1 MAILSWVAV
10 ESSAQTIMVPH
21 TRVINT
27 PYGKVNQTTW
37 INTGQPYYYFGQKNA
52 IVFPLNYKG
61 NFTVVTASDSVF
73 TDKVNLILDDSINT
87 AVVERR
93 SKKGGDIV
101 FKPAETKQ
109 LQQVFNG
116 KMYTG
121 IPADTCWL
129 FKVIPGNINSYA
141 PFPTDSGDFVIAV
154 QKGDGPIVPM
164 TKENLYEMID
174 DPKLRKAIDKGK
186 LYHAVWKYN
195 GSK

>member
-1 MAILSWVAV
+1 MSALQAVA
-10 ESSAQTIMVPH
+10 QMMVPH

-37 INTGQPYYYFGQKNA
+37 TNVGQPYYFFGQKTA
-52 IVFPLNYKG
+52 TPFPPYYKG
-61 NFTVVTASDSVF
+61 NFTVVTSSDSVF
-73 TDKVNLILDDSINT
+73 TDKLNLILSDSINS
-87 AVVERR
+87 VVIERR
-93 SKKGGDIV
+93 AKKGGDIV
-101 FKPAETKQ
+101 YKPAETKQ

-116 KMYTG
+116 KLYTG

-129 FKVIPGNINSYA
+129 FKVIPGVINSYA

-174 DPKLRKAIDKGK
+174 DPKLRKTIDKGK
-186 LYHAVWKYN
+186 LYQAVWKYN